1 MSPTPPDRPMT
12 PYELTHP
19 VRLHTLVML
28 RWVAVS
34 GQAATL
40 LVTYFWLGFDLPI
53 ELGFTIVGLL
63 ALLNL
68 STALRQ
74 PSSAR

>member
-1 MSPTPPDRPMT
+1 MSPSPPDRPMT

-34 GQAATL
+34 GQAGTL
-40 LVTYFWLGFDLPI
+40 LVTYFWLGSS
-53 ELGFTIVGLL
+53 L
-63 ALLNL
+63 A
-68 STALRQ
+68 S
-74 PSSAR
+74 PSSACWRC